1 MSFKLITSPF
11 NREFRESAVEK
22 WVFLG
27 GGIQKCPDWQS
38 EIAAVLE
45 GSEASAKK
53 QDVPKEEAIQAAEEE
68 APAKVWTLEEVRGIL
83 AEKSRTGYRAEVKA
97 ILTAHGVRQLSEI
110 TDPEE
115 LAAVVAEA
123 EVIGNA

>member
-1 MSFKLITSPF
+1 MKKKDITVLIGGLKKL
-11 NREFRESAVEK
+11 SAD
-22 WVFLG
+22 
-27 GGIQKCPDWQS
+27 ID
-38 EIAAVLE
+38 EIVSALE
-45 GSEASAKK
+45 GSEAPAKK
-53 QDVPKEEAIQAAEEE
+53 QDIPKEEPVKAPETET
-68 APAKVWTLEEVRGIL
+68 PAKVWTLEEVRGIL